1 MTICLNLDTVEEAED
16 IFNALAEGGQI
27 SMPFSDTFWAKKF
40 GMVTDRFGIP
50 WVINGEVIG

>member
-1 MTICLNLDTVEEAED
+1 VTICLNLDTVEEAED